1 MTLSVFN
8 AATRSAASLLILI
21 ATVGSTASAAFPAR
35 DFDPAPPE
43 FDHSVGTA
51 RAWYDHDFDAVPSE
65 ADSSGDLESTAAKAW
80 YDRDFDI
87 PDKSEGN

>member
-1 MTLSVFN
+1 MTRSVFN
-8 AATRSAASLLILI
+8 AAKRSAASLLILI
-21 ATVGSTASAAFPAR
+21 ATVGSTARAAFLAR

-43 FDHSVGTA
+43 CDHSVGPA
-51 RAWYDHDFDAVPSE
+51 RAWYDHDFDTVPSE
-65 ADSSGDLESTAAKAW
+65 VGSSGGLESTAVKAW